1 MSFFRSPI
9 VSSSLHLTR
18 TFLPRR
24 SLQTTSIIPL
34 LNLINNALLCAL
46 RFVGDCT
53 ELTGIFFSVSIA
65 FRSARA
71 MADEAVWQ
79 LQMGSKDGA
88 LNMAAFE
95 PGYITRPGGVKEQPA
110 SMAPLFDDADYCQKP
125 LYMWKEREREVWSD
139 DDEEEKKDKVTQF
152 ERPQK
157 KTMRSR
163 SRRVQWVME
172 DSRDFEEEGGMR
184 FVGDKVEQ
192 QSKYVLFEV
201 QHADDDAALIKVS

>member
-1 MSFFRSPI
+1 
-9 VSSSLHLTR
+9 
-18 TFLPRR
+18 
-24 SLQTTSIIPL
+24 
-34 LNLINNALLCAL
+34 
-46 RFVGDCT
+46 
-53 ELTGIFFSVSIA
+53 
-65 FRSARA
+65 

-110 SMAPLFDDADYCQKP
+110 TMAPLFDDADYCQKP
-125 LYMWKEREREVWSD
+125 VYMWKEREKEVWSD

-201 QHADDDAALIKVS
+201 QHADDDAALIKVIPMNEWWKFKKPSREGQKMTVNEAMDKMKMLQRGYAVAHKSLDAKMSATGRHILHSIAHCT